1 MGRTPPSA
9 ETPTGSRWQATPDH
23 RLGYARSGTY
33 QTLGAFEIILTLS
46 KNCNVKPVYIE
57 NGQGMF
63 YPYSGGCAALT
74 FS

>member
-1 MGRTPPSA
+1 M
-9 ETPTGSRWQATPDH
+9 
-23 RLGYARSGTY
+23 
-33 QTLGAFEIILTLS
+33 LS

-63 YPYSGGCAALT
+63 CPYPGGGAVQREQEELT